1 MMIVTGSI
9 TAEAHY
15 IDELFNLSLEHVRRS
30 RAEPGCVSHAV
41 HRDVENPLQLIFFEE
56 WKDWEALSAHFAVP
70 ASRAFIRAARLLAVG
85 PPSIEIYDASKV
97 TGTFMAGGLER
108 PPA

>member
-9 TAEAHY
+9 TAEAHC

-30 RAEPGCVSHAV
+30 RAEPGCISHTV
-41 HRDVENPLQLIFFEE
+41 HREAENPLRIIFFEE
-56 WKDWEALSAHFAVP
+56 WEDRAALSAHFAVP
-70 ASRAFIRAARLLAVG
+70 DSRAFVRAARLLAVE

-97 TGTFMAGGLER
+97 TDTFMAGRGPR
-108 PPA
+108 